1 MRQQRIVLV
10 FSVLTALF
18 AAGYGVMFT
27 VLDEFRDDYGISSAA
42 LGVVVAVGFFSSF
55 AAQVLLAPLADR
67 GHARQMVYLGLAL
80 NVTGMLAMA
89 AARDVVILL
98 IARVVMGLGAG
109 AALPALR
116 RIVVL
121 ADPDHLGNNMGRLL
135 AADVAGFASG
145 PAISAVLVGPFGIPA
160 PFLVIAVATAAC
172 VPLFARVHVVE
183 TPDDAQPQARLAFD
197 LLRIRPFAG
206 AVALGAAAFM
216 MIGTF
221 DSLWVLVLDDLRAAD
236 WIANLGIILFA
247 LPLMFL
253 GAVGGRLSQ
262 RIGPF
267 RVGAVGLLM
276 GAGYMFAYGQM
287 PTAAG
292 MFAVAMVH
300 SLSDGLTMSASGVA
314 VGLTAPPERQAGAQG
329 LLGGIQTLVGGVAA
343 IVAGSLYEH
352 QGRATAYAVCTVAMV
367 VLTATGVALAG
378 RAWTRRPDAGG
389 TESGHDSVAAFT
401 DGA

>member
-27 VLDEFRDDYGISSAA
+27 VLDEFRDEYGISSAA

-67 GHARQMVYLGLAL
+67 GHARHMVYLGLAL
-80 NVTGMLAMA
+80 DIAGVVTMA
-89 AARDVVILL
+89 AARDVTVLI
-98 IARVVMGLGAG
+98 IARIVMGLGAG
-109 AALPALR
+109 AALPSLR
-116 RIVVL
+116 RIIVL
-121 ADPDHLGNNMGRLL
+121 ADPEHLGNNMGRLL
-135 AADVAGFASG
+135 AADVAGFAAG

-160 PFLVIAVATAAC
+160 PFLVIAVSTLVC

-183 TPDDAQPQARLAFD
+183 TPDEDQPEARLAFD
-197 LLRIRPFAG
+197 LLRIRPYAG

-221 DSLWVLVLDDLRAAD
+221 DAMWVLVLDDLHAAD
-236 WIANLGIILFA
+236 WIANVGIILFA

-262 RIGPF
+262 RLGPF
-267 RVGAVGLLM
+267 RIGSAGLLL
-276 GAGYMFAYGQM
+276 GATYMFSYGRL
-287 PTAAG
+287 PTAAT
-292 MFAVAMVH
+292 MFGVAMVH
-300 SLSDGLTMSASGVA
+300 SLSDGLTMSSPGVA

-352 QGRATAYAVCTVAMV
+352 QGRATAYTVCAITMV
-367 VLTATGVALAG
+367 VFAASGVALAG
-378 RAWTRRPDAGG
+378 REWRRRPDAVPA
-389 TESGHDSVAAFT
+389 EAAHDAVAALT